1 MKELTEEM
9 MIIKLYLDNVAKED
23 ELFAEKYKN
32 EKKSIEDCWKYITG
46 EMYELAKAN
55 KKGRL
60 AVEIISHETV
70 FRLAK
75 HYYEEED
82 IKIKD
87 FESMA
92 KASVKTDK
100 PKEEKKEVK
109 KEVKITPKTT
119 KKEEEGKAIQLSLF

>member
-1 MKELTEEM
+1 

-46 EMYELAKAN
+46 EMYELAKTH
-55 KKGRL
+55 KKGNL
-60 AVEIISHETV
+60 ALEIVSHETI

-82 IKIKD
+82 IQIKD
-87 FESMA
+87 FAGMA
-92 KASVKTDK
+92 KANTKTDK
-100 PKEEKKEVK
+100 PKEVKKEVK
-109 KEVKITPKTT
+109 KEVRINPKTT
-119 KKEEEGKAIQLSLF
+119 KKEEPGKAIQLSLF